1 MIHPVTIKDYAKYP
15 ELKDEIKQF
24 NEYVKEVVG
33 VFDGSIVLQL
43 QAGKPEE
50 ALFVLVSNGGLP
62 MDDGFEED
70 EVEKNDFDPLIQVEI
85 THPPTQRQQYDG
97 QNPWPKA

>member
-43 QAGKPEE
+43 
-50 ALFVLVSNGGLP
+50 
-62 MDDGFEED
+62 
-70 EVEKNDFDPLIQVEI
+70 
-85 THPPTQRQQYDG
+85 
-97 QNPWPKA
+97 